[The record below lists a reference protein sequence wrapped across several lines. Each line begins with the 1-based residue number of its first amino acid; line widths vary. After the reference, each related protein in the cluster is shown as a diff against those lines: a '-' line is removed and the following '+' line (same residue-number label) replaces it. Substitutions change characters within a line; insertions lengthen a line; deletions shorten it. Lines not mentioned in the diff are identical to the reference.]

1 MNLWSQNFSQ
11 KTNKK
16 LQGFL
21 PSLTGQK
28 SLQFFVRFLGEVLSS
43 QIHSEINWP
52 LGVTFTS
59 LNKLKF
65 FQLSRFEKKNPI
77 HKQKV
82 DKSANGNFEN

>member
-1 MNLWSQNFSQ
+1 MNE
-11 KTNKK
+11 K

-21 PSLTGQK
+21 PSLTGLK
-28 SLQFFVRFLGEVLSS
+28 SLQFFVRFLGEILSS

-65 FQLSRFEKKNPI
+65 CQLLRFDKNSIEKKIQSTNKREIKVPMPI
-77 HKQKV
+77 LKTRK
-82 DKSANGNFEN
+82 